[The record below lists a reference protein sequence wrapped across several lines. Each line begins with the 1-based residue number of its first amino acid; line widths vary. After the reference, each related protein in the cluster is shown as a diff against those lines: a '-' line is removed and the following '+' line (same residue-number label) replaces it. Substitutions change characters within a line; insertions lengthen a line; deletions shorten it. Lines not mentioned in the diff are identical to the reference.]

1 MAGIRKRSNQLQD
14 EIHKVKRS
22 EDIERFLLLMKEET
36 EVLKA
41 EQEIS
46 RSFQECDRTE
56 RELFSAFTNA
66 VRDSNEK
73 QRAQV
78 EYTKYFGI
86 ILSITGSFL
95 AFCYTTLRKHDLKV
109 FIEDSLAKHLGDNK
123 HLIIGNNNTSHSD
136 KNNKELAN
144 LLKSECSKL
153 ANLLIQTQ
161 NDDILTKV
169 ENDVK
174 NRKMEYLLYG
184 LGVATVGLVI
194 VKLMSS

>member
-1 MAGIRKRSNQLQD
+1 
-14 EIHKVKRS
+14 
-22 EDIERFLLLMKEET
+22 MKEET

-41 EQEIS
+41 EQETS

-56 RELFSAFTNA
+56 RELFTAFTNA

-86 ILSITGSFL
+86 ILSIAGSFL

-109 FIEDSLAKHLGDNK
+109 FIEDSLAKHLGENKPVIISNNDN
-123 HLIIGNNNTSHSD
+123 SHNKDEKS
-136 KNNKELAN
+136 NKELVD

-153 ANLLIQTQ
+153 TNLVQQTQ
-161 NDDILTKV
+161 I
-169 ENDVK
+169 DVAHFK
-174 NRKMEYLLYG
+174 KLETEVKSQKREYLLYS
-184 LGVATVGLVI
+184 LGITTVLLVL
-194 VKLMSS
+194 VKLTSS